1 MEIGEEHVL
10 ELGDSQVSLYEA
22 VIDWLSALMAGE
34 DFIFDWG
41 GGYTFTWDL
50 PNMTH
55 RVVEGW
61 HETYGATPEDSV
73 IYPHIEGLSKWS
85 KFRVKRI
92 R

>member
-1 MEIGEEHVL
+1 VEIGEEHTLDLRHSKENMLARV
-10 ELGDSQVSLYEA
+10 V
-22 VIDWLSALMAGE
+22 DWVSALMAGE

-73 IYPHIEGLSKWS
+73 IYPRVEGLSKWS